1 VSKLA
6 ALVKAISYDIGFLT
20 FDPRPGTVDDLGLQV
35 AKPTRRPLAI
45 LLPNTMKMNR
55 LLIGLLTAGL
65 AFSSN
70 RVVAQTPPAAAPAK
84 KAEPTPTPASKSAET
99 DEQATLKPAVKLEA
113 IEVLGSRIRR
123 TDLEGP
129 SPVSAYDQ
137 DYIRSS
143 GAMTLSDFLNQIPQS
158 YAGIAS
164 GRGSSPDEFNPEF
177 GQRTETTSP
186 PFNFVV
192 GAADSPPAQTG
203 VSGANLRGLGS
214 GSTLVL
220 VDGRR
225 TAQSGNGNRSTDTRQ
240 GFVDLN
246 TIPIGM
252 IERVEVITDGAS
264 AIYGADAVGGV
275 INIILKKNYSGS
287 EISSGYKATEHGGG
301 RERNVSIVSGFTYG
315 KLSGTVT
322 VNYFDRQSLKASD
335 RAFSKEQNQSN
346 RVSGT
351 LTPSGAPRY
360 GIDYRFNWGYPAVV
374 QAAGGT
380 VAGNFDAI
388 PGVRVVLVPT
398 GATAT
403 PSISQFIPSST
414 IVSPA
419 TVVNASGQRR
429 MNTASFLDLVP
440 EAQRTG
446 ASGNLNYRFNERIS
460 LYGNYRTSR
469 SASRFNSQPVT
480 SITGGFG
487 TAVAL
492 PAAFTPFNQNVTIA
506 MVLPEWGSTAQTVL
520 TRDAAANIGV
530 EGKLAAT
537 WRWDLGASWQRQTML
552 QTNRIFNG
560 AGFAGLLTNPD
571 ANLRFNPFIDAGAPG
586 APSQAAKLETLSLY
600 PKINSATK
608 NTGID
613 FTADGDVIDLPGGT
627 AKLAAGAST
636 NRSNVTTTSTN
647 FSAVVVPVT
656 TITTLLGAQTSDAV
670 FAEAFLPAFGK
681 TNSLPLLRRLDFQ
694 VAGRKEAIREFS
706 KTVPKVGFSWSPVQ
720 PVLVRASWSEG
731 FRAPGV
737 TEYLIPPTT
746 VTSTLTDPRRT
757 PTTTTG
763 IVESR
768 GSNRVAQPE
777 LSETSFAGLIYEP
790 TFAKGLTLQVNYYDT
805 IQKDVFQLMTA
816 QTIINNEALFPDR
829 VVRAATTPSDVALNQ
844 PGQITGV
851 NRVFVNFGRISSRSM
866 DYVVEY
872 VAPWEQF
879 GRWRMNFSAS
889 RNLSFTRKIAPGQ
902 PEVVLDGDTASPPKW
917 KYNAS
922 IFWRKGSWNASAFL
936 WHLDGFQSNSVG
948 SINVANSAAVTYFP
962 TPSVSK
968 IDLRGSYDF
977 KNGLWRGYGKGV
989 RVGVG
994 ISNIFDKEPPYSATV
1009 WGFNAGLHRELILG
1023 RTYELS
1029 FSIPIK

>member
-1 VSKLA
+1 M
-6 ALVKAISYDIGFLT
+6 
-20 FDPRPGTVDDLGLQV
+20 
-35 AKPTRRPLAI
+35 KP
-45 LLPNTMKMNR
+45 NR
-55 LLIGLLTAGL
+55 LLLGLLTTGL
-65 AFSSN
+65 AFAPAS
-70 RVVAQTPPAAAPAK
+70 VTAQTTPAAAPAK
-84 KAEPTPTPASKSAET
+84 KAEPAPTTAPVPAAAPKTADPVEAAKLNAALRL
-99 DEQATLKPAVKLEA
+99 DAV
-113 IEVLGSRIRR
+113 EVLGSRIRR

-129 SPVSAYDQ
+129 SPVSSFDQ
-137 DYIRSS
+137 EYLRSS

-164 GRGSSPDEFNPEF
+164 GRGSSPDEFNPDF
-177 GQRTETTSP
+177 AQRTETTSP

-192 GAADSPPAQTG
+192 GAADAPPAQTG

-252 IERVEVITDGAS
+252 IDRIEVITDGAS

-275 INIILKKNYSGS
+275 INIILKKNYSGT
-287 EISSGYKATEHGGG
+287 ELSSGYKATEHGGG
-301 RERNVSIVSGFTYG
+301 RERNASIVSGFSYG

-322 VNYFDRQSLKASD
+322 LNYFDRQSLKASD
-335 RAFSKEQNQSN
+335 RSYSKEQNQSN

-351 LTPSGAPRY
+351 QNATGAPRF
-360 GIDYRFNWGYPAVV
+360 GIDYRFNWGYPAVI

-380 VAGNFDAI
+380 VAGNFNAI
-388 PGVRVVLVPT
+388 PGVRIVLVPP

-403 PSISQFIPSST
+403 PSISQFIPSQT
-414 IVSPA
+414 VISPA

-440 EAQRTG
+440 ESERSG
-446 ASGNLNYRFNERIS
+446 ASGNLNYRFNDLVS
-460 LYGNYRTSR
+460 LYANYRTSR
-469 SASRFNSQPVT
+469 SASKFNSQPTT

-487 TAVAL
+487 AAVTL
-492 PAAFTPFNQNVTIA
+492 PAAFNPFNQNVTVA
-506 MVLPEWGSTAQTVL
+506 MVLPEWGSTSQTML
-520 TRDAAANIGV
+520 TRDQAATIGV
-530 EGKLAAT
+530 EGKWAAT
-537 WRWDLGASWQRQTML
+537 WRWDLGASWQRQTAL

-560 AGFAGLLTNPD
+560 AGLAGLLTNPD
-571 ANLRFNPFIDAGAPG
+571 VNLRFNPFIDAGAPG

-600 PKINSATK
+600 PKIDSATK
-608 NTGID
+608 NTGLD
-613 FTADGDVIDLPGGT
+613 FTADGDVFDLPGGT
-627 AKLAAGAST
+627 AKLAAGGST

-656 TITTLLGAQTSDAV
+656 TVTTLLGAQTSNAV

-681 TNSLPLLRRLDFQ
+681 RNSLPMLRRLDFQ
-694 VAGRKEAIREFS
+694 VAGRRETIREFS
-706 KTVPKVGFSWSPVQ
+706 KAVPKVGFSWSPVQ
-720 PVLVRASWSEG
+720 PVLIRASWSEG

-757 PTTTTG
+757 PATTPG

-768 GSNRVAQPE
+768 GSNRIAQPE

-790 TFAKGLTLQVNYYDT
+790 TFAKGLTLQVNFYDT
-805 IQKDVFQLMTA
+805 IQKDVFQLISA
-816 QTIINNEALFPDR
+816 QNIILNEAIFPGR
-829 VVRAATTPSDVALNQ
+829 VVRAIPTASDIALNQ

-851 NRVFVNFGRISSRSM
+851 NRVFINFGRIYSRSM

-879 GRWRMNFSAS
+879 GRWRMNFTAS
-889 RNLSFTRKIAPGQ
+889 RNLNSTRKIAPGQ
-902 PEVVLDGDTASPPKW
+902 AEVILEGDTSSPPKW

-922 IFWRKGSWNASAFL
+922 VFWRKGSWNGSAFL
-936 WHLDGFQSNSVG
+936 WHLDGFNSNNAG

-962 TPSVSK
+962 TPAVSK
-968 IDLRGSYDF
+968 IDLRGGYDF
-977 KNGLWRGYGKGV
+977 KNGLWRSYGKGV
-989 RVGVG
+989 RVSVG
-994 ISNIFDKEPPYSATV
+994 ISNILDKQPPYSATL